1 MAGVR
6 AQRNLAPASGGNKWL
21 AKPQATMT
29 RKTMLAIL
37 GVLILALIWLGYI
50 QPGLLLEFANLR
62 YCG

>member
-1 MAGVR
+1 MA
-6 AQRNLAPASGGNKWL
+6 
-21 AKPQATMT
+21 

>member
-1 MAGVR
+1 MLSAI
-6 AQRNLAPASGGNKWL
+6 QFPPSGGHKWL
-21 AKPQATMT
+21 STPQATMA

>member
-1 MAGVR
+1 MEVG
-6 AQRNLAPASGGNKWL
+6 AQRNPVPAFWRSQVAL
-21 AKPQATMT
+21 YTPSTMA